1 MAVRHGL
8 SNSLSS
14 PTPRFCESITRA
26 IKWIGHPATISQPTL
41 CWGHPTSMNHG
52 LFINVAGTRVDIPT
66 KSHSDGIPGG
76 RGSMVQSLCRK
87 DCARKGPRP
96 ILPLLER
103 GSCSL
108 VSSLCRSSRGLPRTE
123 NGLSKT
129 RVVKGKLDRCW
140 VGNGKMESGRSWSAV
155 YQGEMGFIKAI
166 VWVMRS

>member
-14 PTPRFCESITRA
+14 PTPRFCESIMRA
-26 IKWIGHPATISQPTL
+26 IKWIGHPATISQSTL

-52 LFINVAGTRVDIPT
+52 LFINVAGTRVDIST
-66 KSHSDGIPGG
+66 KSHSDGIPEVVV
-76 RGSMVQSLCRK
+76 RWCLCRK

-108 VSSLCRSSRGLPRTE
+108 LSSLCRSSRGLPWTE
-123 NGLSKT
+123 NGSSKT

-140 VGNGKMESGRSWSAV
+140 VGNGEMESGRSWSVV
-155 YQGEMGFIKAI
+155 YQGEMGLIKAI